1 MAYPAQ
7 IRIPA
12 TYMRGGTS
20 KGVFFSLLDLPAV
33 AQVPGAARDA
43 LLLRVIG
50 SPDPYEKQIDGMGA
64 ATSST
69 SKTVI
74 VSKSLRADHDVDYL
88 FGQVAIDKPFV
99 DWSGNCGNLSAA
111 VGSFVGSWFP
121 SAKAKAAGAPVK
133 VNIAKV
139 EPGQQMVAEWR
150 GQPVFIVR
158 RTEEILANLKK
169 IDDRLADP
177 DSKQS
182 DQPTYVNPELRSIK
196 PEILLLI
203 GICTHLGCSPTFR
216 PEVAPA
222 DLGKDWVGGYF
233 CPCHGSHYDLAG
245 RVYKAQ
251 PAPLNLP
258 VPPYYYESDN
268 IIVVGLDGETA

>member
-1 MAYPAQ
+1 M
-7 IRIPA
+7 
-12 TYMRGGTS
+12 S
-20 KGVFFSLLDLPAV
+20 NDGVNVGRRRFLV
-33 AQVPGAARDA
+33 
-43 LLLRVIG
+43 
-50 SPDPYEKQIDGMGA
+50 A
-64 ATSST
+64 ATS
-69 SKTVI
+69 V
-74 VSKSLRADHDVDYL
+74 VGAAGAV
-88 FGQVAIDKPFV
+88 G
-99 DWSGNCGNLSAA
+99 AA
-111 VGSFVGSWFP
+111 VPFVGSWFP

-139 EPGQQMVAEWR
+139 EPGQQMIAEWR

-158 RTEEILANLKK
+158 RTDEILANLKK
-169 IDDRLADP
+169 IEGQLADP

-182 DQPTYVNPELRSIK
+182 DQPENSTNEYRSIK
-196 PEILLLI
+196 PEILVLI

-245 RVYKAQ
+245 RGYKAQ

-258 VPPYYYESDN
+258 VPPYYYVEGSDN
-268 IIVVGLDGETA
+268 IIVVGLEGESA